1 MTREVWRIPLARAG
15 TIDEVAAA
23 ACFLVSEPAAYI
35 SGAALR
41 VDGAASGF
49 VN

>member
-15 TIDEVAAA
+15 TEVAAA